1 MRHRRLPEG
10 SGGDLGDG
18 LRNPRAAHAIDDHVL
33 VEVHLVAV
41 GRMTGVRVER
51 TTWNVIEVR
60 DGKVAS
66 GRAYLN
72 EAEGLEAAGLSK

>member
-1 MRHRRLPEG
+1 MPSG
-10 SGGDLGDG
+10 SG
-18 LRNPRAAHAIDDHVL
+18 
-33 VEVHLVAV
+33 AV
-41 GRMTGVRVER
+41 GRMSGVRVER

-66 GRAYLN
+66 GRAYLT